1 VKPDRRPLPF
11 SLTTNAAFT
20 NHKRVWLI
28 EADFSFRRTAVV
40 GTARN
45 LLNRARLA
53 VLAALTRQSLLGRR
67 LGAQTVR
74 VRFMS
79 GTHSI
84 SFSLPEKS
92 LASTLRHL

>member
-1 VKPDRRPLPF
+1 VKPHRHPTPF

-20 NHKRVWLI
+20 GHKRVWLI
-28 EADFSFRRTAVV
+28 EADFSFRRTAAV
-40 GTARN
+40 GTARK

-74 VRFMS
+74 VRFSS
-79 GTHSI
+79 GTHHI
-84 SFSLPEKS
+84 GFSLPAKS
-92 LASTLRHL
+92 LASTLRRL